1 MSLGIGGQFQGKL
14 YVLTG
19 RRDCGAQ
26 GVRGK
31 MRDFMG
37 HGAALIAAT
46 LNSESHHRQRAGRR
60 QPCVGTG
67 A

>member
-1 MSLGIGGQFQGKL
+1 MDSSKVNSTCSPVSVTV
-14 YVLTG
+14 VLK
-19 RRDCGAQ
+19 ASA
-26 GVRGK
+26 GK